1 MALPLGSDVEYVGQ
15 GVTGGTVLGRSATDK
30 IGFFGTTPADQPA
43 TIADATDAATAIT
56 KCNAVIAALKELGLI
71 AS

>member
-30 IGFFGTTPADQPA
+30 VAFYGTTPAVQPSA
-43 TIADATDAATAIT
+43 IADATDAATAIT
-56 KCNAVIAALKELGLI
+56 KVNAALAALRTLGLI
-71 AS
+71 AT